1 MREMVVVD
9 SLAVSQSIDGDR
21 TRAQVRWKSGELA
34 GLEGK
39 TVRLQ
44 FTLRK
49 AKMYSF
55 WLEE

>member
-1 MREMVVVD
+1 MVVVD